1 MLSYVSEQ
9 TNLTKFLKHSSVAVT
24 SQLVV
29 AFLFSRSIYVLR
41 KLTYLGVI
49 VSTCYG
55 QHPHVGSGFETCKR
69 HVLLPPLNVDQ
80 SP

>member
-49 VSTCYG
+49 VSTCYIHMLV
-55 QHPHVGSGFETCKR
+55 QVSKLASGMSSS
-69 HVLLPPLNVDQ
+69 PL
-80 SP
+80 